1 MNSNKYTY
9 SIFDFW
15 DKPQKILDTR
25 AIESKSNSP
34 IPFAEK
40 FLSYSTRDLKKIK
53 SKGFPCSEGIE
64 LMQQVQKNQKPFDTC
79 ERIVLIDEAPYLIS
93 LAVWQHYRPFSNV
106 LIYQGGTKKLSH
118 ESINFMKRPFSF
130 VTLFGETGTGKTEL
144 LKTLESKG
152 AQTLDLESIA
162 RHKGSVFGNLEG
174 NQQLSQDSFIWSL
187 AQKLASMDLNK
198 VIFVEAEKFNLGKNI
213 IPLPLLDHMEKAKKI
228 RLTLPKPARIQRLIQ
243 QYAQINDPKIASG
256 IEKLKF
262 KLGKSNADQALQ
274 YLREK
279 NYEEVM
285 GILVEYFDQSESYNM
300 LDTINFDC
308 ELDNQDM
315 DQVTDSL
322 INRFC

>member
-1 MNSNKYTY
+1 MNSSKYTY

-40 FLSYSTRDLKKIK
+40 ILSYTSRDLKKIK

-64 LMQQVQKNQKPFDTC
+64 LMHQVQQYQKSFDTS
-79 ERIVLIDEAPYLIS
+79 ETIILIDEAPYLIS
-93 LAVWQHYRPFSNV
+93 LAVWQHYRPTSNV
-106 LIYQGGTKKLSH
+106 LIYQGGTKRLNQ
-118 ESINFMKRPFSF
+118 ESIDFMKRPFSF
-130 VTLFGETGTGKTEL
+130 VTLFGKTGAGKTEL
-144 LKTLESKG
+144 LRILESKG

-162 RHKGSVFGNLEG
+162 RHKGSVFGNLEEKE
-174 NQQLSQDSFIWSL
+174 QLSQDSFIWSL
-187 AQKLASMDLNK
+187 AHKLASMDLNK
-198 VIFVEAEKFNLGKNI
+198 VIFVEAEKFNLGKNM
-213 IPLPLLDHMEKAKKI
+213 IPLPLLDHMENAKKI
-228 RLTLPKPARIQRLIQ
+228 RLTLPKPARIQRIIQ
-243 QYAQINDPKIASG
+243 QYAKVNDPKLASG

-279 NYEEVM
+279 NYEELM
-285 GILVEYFDQSESYNM
+285 GILVDYFDQSESYNT

-315 DQVTDSL
+315 DQAADLL
-322 INRFC
+322 IRKFY